1 MSPTVFRSGPYR
13 FYFFSREEL
22 RMHIHVDS
30 SVGEAKYWMEPAIEL
45 AQSYRLPKQEL
56 NRIRKLI
63 EENEDVIRSSWNNHF
78 VR

>member
-1 MSPTVFRSGPYR
+1 
-13 FYFFSREEL
+13 
-22 RMHIHVDS
+22 MHIHVDS

-45 AQSYRLPKQEL
+45 AQSYRLSKQEL

-63 EENEDVIRSSWNNHF
+63 EEHEDVIRSSWNSHF

>member
-1 MSPTVFRSGPYR
+1 
-13 FYFFSREEL
+13 
-22 RMHIHVDS
+22 MHIHVDS
-30 SVGEAKYWMEPAIEL
+30 SVGEAKFWIEPAIEL
-45 AQSYRLPKQEL
+45 AQSCCLSKQEL